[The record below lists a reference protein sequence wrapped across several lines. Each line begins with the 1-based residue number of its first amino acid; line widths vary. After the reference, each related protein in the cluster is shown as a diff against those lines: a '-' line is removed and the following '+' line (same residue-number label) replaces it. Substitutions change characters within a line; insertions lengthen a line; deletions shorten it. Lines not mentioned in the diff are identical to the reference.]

1 MKIKLNTFQWSA
13 LVVVITHL
21 VGVAG
26 FSSPY
31 RDYFIMITPLHL
43 LISTGLLIANQVE
56 RNKNFY
62 TAAII
67 AYLVGFWIEVAG
79 INTGLIFGDYAYDT
93 ALGYKVFD
101 TPLMIGVNW
110 MMLIISIGAVFSRL
124 NANWFVKSI
133 VSAIAMTALDYL
145 IEPVAIVY
153 DFWHWNSDS
162 VPFQNYLAWLITSF
176 VLFAVYYR
184 LRFDKDN
191 PLAIVILGMQI
202 AFFGLL
208 NLFS

>member
-1 MKIKLNTFQWSA
+1 MKIKFNTFQWSA

-26 FSSPY
+26 FLSPY

-43 LISTGLLIANQVE
+43 LISTGLLIANQVD

-62 TAAII
+62 TAAIV

-124 NANWFVKSI
+124 NTNWLVKSL
-133 VSAIAMTALDYL
+133 VSAVAMTALDYL
-145 IEPVAIVY
+145 IEPVALAY

-162 VPFQNYLAWLITSF
+162 IPFQNYLAWLITSF
-176 VLFAVYYR
+176 VLFAIYYR

-191 PLAIVILGMQI
+191 PLGVVILAMQI

-208 NLFS
+208 NLFG

>member
-1 MKIKLNTFQWSA
+1 MKIKFNTFQWSA
-13 LVVVITHL
+13 LAVVITHL

-26 FSSPY
+26 FLSPY

-43 LISTGLLIANQVE
+43 LISTGLLIANQLD

-62 TAAII
+62 TAAIV

-124 NANWFVKSI
+124 NTNWFVKSI

-176 VLFAVYYR
+176 VLFAIYYR

-191 PLAIVILGMQI
+191 PLGVVILAMQI

-208 NLFS
+208 NLFG